1 MDRKSYNKSYYK
13 DHKDKYSA
21 WSKNRRDRL
30 KKEKDAKP
38 VVATKRSNLSSKEIQ
53 AGINSRL
60 KNIDYDALISEVF
73 NG

>member
-13 DHKDKYSA
+13 DHKDKYSV

-38 VVATKRSNLSSKEIQ
+38 VATIKRSARSSKEIQ

-60 KNIDYDALISEVF
+60 KNIDYDALINEVF